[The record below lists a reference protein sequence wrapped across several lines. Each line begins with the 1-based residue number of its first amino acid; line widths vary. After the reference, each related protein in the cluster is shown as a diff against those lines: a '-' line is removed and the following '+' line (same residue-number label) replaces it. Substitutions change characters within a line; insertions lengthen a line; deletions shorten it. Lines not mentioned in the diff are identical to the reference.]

1 MSAEAGVAYEQRGWW
16 RRQTFLDD
24 LTRQARRQPNK
35 LAVAA
40 RRVTAGRTDT
50 LDYSELAATS
60 ERFARGLAALG
71 VRPGEVVAVQ
81 LSNRWEMA
89 ALAFACMRV
98 GAVICPI
105 APVCPEDELRHRL
118 TLTGARVCITLAD
131 WDGHQPAD
139 GVLALRDSVPS
150 LQHVVV
156 IERPDGAEGIDFEQH
171 FNAEHAGSP
180 LGPDWALGPDDPFVV
195 LFTSGTTGLSKGV
208 LHSQNTVYAAVRGY
222 ADAFL
227 LDRGSVIA
235 VTTPLVHYSGF
246 GQGLLAT
253 VMVGGAVAYQD
264 LPRADLLLDLVERYG
279 AGLLYGPPA
288 TMRDILDAQ
297 QAEPRRVDSLRHV
310 VVGSATVLPELVEA
324 VRESFDA
331 RTYSVWGMSEFG
343 PVTITRPE
351 YVDTWPACS
360 NGRPIGADQL
370 RIEPLPGA
378 AGWSAAGRLLARG
391 ASRALGYYRN
401 QAAFDACVTEDGWF
415 DTGDL
420 AISDGQD
427 GIRVLGRAGDAMVRD
442 GEVVPAPELEA
453 YLTSHP
459 AIADAT
465 LVGLHERTARPRIL
479 AVVVQSGPAAPTLD
493 ELREHLRRA
502 GRPEHFWPDR
512 IESVDSIPRTLT
524 GKVRKAQLRS
534 CYEAEAS

>member
-1 MSAEAGVAYEQRGWW
+1 MTGTAAATYLERGWW

-24 LTRQARRQPNK
+24 LTHQARRQPHQ

-40 RRVTAGRTDT
+40 RRVAAGRTDT
-50 LDYSELAATS
+50 LDYSELEATS
-60 ERFARGLAALG
+60 ERFARGLVALG
-71 VRPGEVVAVQ
+71 VRPGQVVAVQ
-81 LSNRWEMA
+81 LANRWEMA
-89 ALAFACMRV
+89 ALVFACMRV

-105 APVCPEDELRHRL
+105 APVCPEDELAHRL
-118 TLTGARVCITLAD
+118 TLTQARVCITMAE
-131 WDGHQPAD
+131 WDGHRPAA
-139 GVLALRDSVPS
+139 GVLALREAVPS
-150 LQHVVV
+150 LRHVVV
-156 IERPDGAEGIDFEQH
+156 LERADDAEGIDFERH
-171 FNAEHAGSP
+171 FEQAGSP
-180 LGPDWALGPDDPFVV
+180 PAPDWVLGPDDPFVV

-227 LDRGSVIA
+227 LDRSSTIA

-246 GQGLLAT
+246 GQGLLAS
-253 VMVGGAVAYQD
+253 VLVGGTVAFQD
-264 LPRADLLLDLVERYG
+264 LPRTDLLLDLVERYR
-279 AGLLYGPPA
+279 ANLVYGPPA
-288 TMRDILDAQ
+288 TMRDLLATQ
-297 QAEPRRVDSLRHV
+297 AAEPRRVDSLRHV
-310 VVGSATVLPELVEA
+310 VVGSATVLTELVEA
-324 VRESFDA
+324 VRETFDA

-351 YVDTWPACS
+351 YLDAWPARS

-370 RIEPLPGA
+370 RIEPL
-378 AGWSAAGRLLARG
+378 AGSSAAGRLLARG

-401 QAAFDACVTEDGWF
+401 QEAFDACITDDGWF

-420 AISDGQD
+420 AIGDGQD
-427 GIRVLGRAGDAMVRD
+427 GIRVLGRASDAMVRD

-465 LVGLHERTARPRIL
+465 LVGLHEHSDRPRIL
-479 AVVVQSGPAAPTLD
+479 AVVVRSGPAAPTLD
-493 ELREHLRRA
+493 ELREHLHRS
-502 GRPEHFWPDR
+502 GRPERFWPDR
-512 IESVDSIPRTLT
+512 LEAVDSIPRTLT

-534 CYEAEAS
+534 RYEAEAS

>member
-1 MSAEAGVAYEQRGWW
+1 MTVEEGRTYEQRGWW
-16 RRQTFLDD
+16 RRETFLDD
-24 LTRQARRQPNK
+24 LARQARRQPHK

-40 RRVTAGRTDT
+40 RRVAAGRTDT
-50 LDYSELAATS
+50 LDYSELASTS

-81 LSNRWEMA
+81 LANRWEMA
-89 ALAFACMRV
+89 ALVFACMRV

-118 TLTGARVCITLAD
+118 TLTGARVCITMAD
-131 WDGHQPAD
+131 WDGSEPAA
-139 GVLALRDSVPS
+139 GVLALRGSVPS

-156 IERPDGAEGIDFEQH
+156 LERADGAEGIDFERH
-171 FNAEHAGSP
+171 FGAEHADSTV
-180 LGPDWALGPDDPFVV
+180 GPDWALGPNDPFVV

-227 LDRGSVIA
+227 LDRTSVIA

-246 GQGLLAT
+246 GQGLLTT
-253 VMVGGAVAYQD
+253 VMVGGTVAYQD
-264 LPRADLLLDLVERYG
+264 IPRTDLLLDLVERYG
-279 AGLLYGPPA
+279 AALLYGPPA
-288 TMRDILDAQ
+288 TMRDILATQ
-297 QAEPRRVDSLRHV
+297 RAEPRRVDSLRHV
-310 VVGSATVLPELVEA
+310 VVGSATVLNELVEA
-324 VRESFDA
+324 VREAFDA

-351 YVDTWPACS
+351 YVDAWPARS

-378 AGWSAAGRLLARG
+378 VGDAPAGRLLARG
-391 ASRALGYYRN
+391 ASRALGYFGN
-401 QAAFDACVTEDGWF
+401 QAAFDACLTEDGWF

-420 AISDGQD
+420 AVSDGQD
-427 GIRVLGRAGDAMVRD
+427 GIRVLGRASDAIVRE
-442 GEVVPAPELEA
+442 GEVVPAPEMEA
-453 YLTSHP
+453 YIASHP
-459 AIADAT
+459 AVADAT
-465 LVGLHERTARPRIL
+465 LVGLHEQGDQPRIL
-479 AVVVQSGPAAPTLD
+479 AVVVRSGPAAPTLA
-493 ELREHLRRA
+493 ELRAHLRDA
-502 GRPEHFWPDR
+502 GRPERFWPDR
-512 IESVDSIPRTLT
+512 LESVDVIPRTLT

-534 CYEAEAS
+534 RYEAAAS